1 MKKIIL
7 LLLISLLS
15 FFSYLYI
22 SRDPVIHIYRT
33 LSNEYINYKED
44 FSIYLFSNYKESI
57 YTNISKISLE
67 INDLKL
73 KVKKINVNK
82 YEDIYKIEYVINKT
96 DDYKGLYEDLK
107 LKLKYDNV
115 VKEVTLGDY
124 YFKNTNLSEINYK
137 VEYDALGNSK
147 YAIFDIPFKE
157 LSINGVKCLKDLN
170 EKKIPIK
177 SNYTNKNL
185 LFETDKSNFLVKNKT
200 VENLKEF

>member
-124 YFKNTNLSEINYK
+124 YFKNTYLSEINYK

-147 YAIFDIPFKE
+147 YVIFDIPFKE

-185 LFETDKSNFLVKNKT
+185 LFETDKGNFLVKNKT